1 MPCTVCYYV
10 AVCILVY
17 VSAAKDIL
25 SEETPFNYE
34 MVMWWQFDVCSSFL
48 CSWLISNPATS
59 MFCTVCAMYCVK
71 NPITEST
78 LSLCMWY
85 LWLV

>member
-1 MPCTVCYYV
+1 MLLCASWCMPCTVCYYV

-34 MVMWWQFDVCSSFL
+34 MVMWWRLMCDLVS
-48 CSWLISNPATS
+48 
-59 MFCTVCAMYCVK
+59 CV
-71 NPITEST
+71 
-78 LSLCMWY
+78 
-85 LWLV
+85 VG